1 MKFTVIG
8 AAGRNAPGAIRDLA
22 DAPEVSKVVL
32 SDLEVNAGVLKER
45 ATNWGNGKAE
55 IAFIDYKKLDTLRKA
70 IHGSMAVANCSL
82 FTFNLDIMEACL
94 MEGVHYVDMGGFFHN
109 SRKQLASALSARWE
123 EKRLTAIVGMGSAP
137 GITNVLGRYGADLL
151 DTVESIHLRDGI
163 ANFAIDQ
170 MILPVPYA
178 LETLIDEFAVS
189 AYVFEDGD
197 WKEVAPLSG
206 GELIDFSA
214 PVGTQMAYNT
224 LHTEV
229 ATVPVSFQ
237 SKGIKNMSFKLALP
251 KVLDDKLRF
260 LVAMGLASK
269 TPIQVGD
276 QTVSPREILYE
287 LVDKLPKTQP
297 VKPDDHKALR
307 ADVKGIKEGRIM
319 EIQVDAMCHPYE
331 PWGMATG
338 PHSVGGPVGIT
349 CRLIGKGVITKRG
362 SFPAEAC
369 IPPKPFF
376 EELGKRGI
384 STSVTIKYS
393 PLQPTK

>member
-1 MKFTVIG
+1 MKFTIIG
-8 AAGRNAPGAIRDLA
+8 AAGKNAPGAIRDLT
-22 DAPEVSKVVL
+22 DSPEVSKIVL
-32 SDLEVNAGVLKER
+32 ADLERNKEVLKDR
-45 ATNWGNGKAE
+45 LSNWGNGKAE
-55 IAFIDYKKLDTLRKA
+55 MAFIDFKKLDTLRKA
-70 IHGSMAVANCSL
+70 VQGSVVVGNCSI
-82 FTFNLDIMEACL
+82 FTFNLDVMEACL
-94 MEGVHYVDMGGFFHN
+94 LEGAHYVDMGGFFHN
-109 SRKQLASALSARWE
+109 SRKQLAPSLSARWE
-123 EKRLTAIVGMGSAP
+123 EKGLTAIVGMGSAP
-137 GITNVLGRYGADLL
+137 GITNVLARYGADLL

-163 ANFAIDQ
+163 ANFAIAQ

-178 LETLIDEFAVS
+178 LETLIDEFAVT

-206 GELIDFSA
+206 GELIDFPP
-214 PVGTQMAYNT
+214 PVGPQMAYNT

-229 ATVPVSFQ
+229 ATVPVSFR

-251 KVLDDKLRF
+251 KILEDKLRF

-269 TPIQVGD
+269 NPIQVGEKA
-276 QTVSPREILYE
+276 VVPRDFLYE
-287 LVDKLPKTQP
+287 LVDRLPKPQP

-307 ADVKGIKEGRIM
+307 ADVKGTKDGRKM
-319 EIQVDAMCHPYE
+319 EIQVEAMCHPYE
-331 PWGMATG
+331 RWGMATG

-369 IPPKPFF
+369 IPPQSFF
-376 EELGKRGI
+376 EELNKRGI

-393 PLQPTK
+393 PLKPAE

>member
-22 DAPEVSKVVL
+22 DSPDVSKVIL
-32 SDLEVNAGVLKER
+32 ADLERNAEVLKER
-45 ATNWGNGKAE
+45 AANWGNGKAE
-55 IAFIDYKKLDTLRKA
+55 IAFIDFKKLDTLRKA
-70 IHGSMAVANCSL
+70 IQGSVAVGNCSL
-82 FTFNLDIMEACL
+82 FTFNLDVMEACL
-94 MEGVHYVDMGGFFHN
+94 MEDAHYVDMGGFFHN
-109 SRKQLASALSARWE
+109 SRKQLDLSVSARWE
-123 EKRLTAIVGMGSAP
+123 EKGLTAIVGMGSAP

-151 DTVESIHLRDGI
+151 DSVESIHLRDGI
-163 ANFAIDQ
+163 ANFAIAQ

-178 LETLIDEFAVS
+178 LETLLDEFAVT

-206 GELIDFSA
+206 GELIDF
-214 PVGTQMAYNT
+214 PPPIGTQMAYNT

-229 ATVPVSFQ
+229 ATIPVSFRV
-237 SKGIKNMSFKLALP
+237 KGIRDMSFKLALP
-251 KVLDDKLRF
+251 KILDDKLRF

-269 TPIQVGD
+269 DPIQVGNKA
-276 QTVSPREILYE
+276 VIPRDVFYE
-287 LVDKLPKTQP
+287 LVDKLPKTP
-297 VKPDDHKALR
+297 PATPDDHKALR
-307 ADVKGIKEGRIM
+307 ADVKGIKDGRKM

-349 CRLIGKGVITKRG
+349 CRLIGKGIITMRG

-369 IPPKPFF
+369 IPPQPFF
-376 EELGKRGI
+376 EELDKRGI
-384 STSVTIKYS
+384 STSVMIKYS
-393 PLQPTK
+393 PLKSTK